1 MGAVPKRR
9 LSTGRQGR
17 REAGKK
23 LTISGSQ
30 LRRTT
35 KKQRKQLKQ
44 NNQKLHD
51 LDQLQ
56 AASKVA

>member
-23 LTISGSQ
+23 LQLSGSKLQ
-30 LRRTT
+30 RTSKRQRRQM
-35 KKQRKQLKQ
+35 KRQGQSIK
-44 NNQKLHD
+44 D

-56 AASKVA
+56 DAAKAA